1 MGKTRNTGQDWLDW
15 AEAKRDEAQ
24 ERYAFGSRSA
34 ERTMGSYDTL
44 ISLIEAGMSVGARD
58 ACGRSRGYAAQ
69 TVGDVVG
76 SLRHHA
82 QRMESIPPRVAA
94 QLAERLERAAG
105 EL

>member
-24 ERYAFGSRSA
+24 ERFAWGSRSA
-34 ERTMGSYDTL
+34 RRTMDSYDAL
-44 ISLIEAGMSVGARD
+44 ISLIEAGMSSGARD
-58 ACGRSRGYAAQ
+58 ACGRSREDAAQ
-69 TVGDVVG
+69 AIGDVIG
-76 SLRHHA
+76 ALRYHER
-82 QRMESIPPRVAA
+82 QMTSVPPKVAS

>member
-1 MGKTRNTGQDWLDW
+1 MGKTRNTGLDWLDW

-24 ERYAFGSRSA
+24 ERYAWGSRSA

-44 ISLIEAGMSVGARD
+44 ISLIEAGMSSGARD
-58 ACGRSRGYAAQ
+58 ACGRSRGDA
-69 TVGDVVG
+69 
-76 SLRHHA
+76 A
-82 QRMESIPPRVAA
+82 QRMASIPPRVAA